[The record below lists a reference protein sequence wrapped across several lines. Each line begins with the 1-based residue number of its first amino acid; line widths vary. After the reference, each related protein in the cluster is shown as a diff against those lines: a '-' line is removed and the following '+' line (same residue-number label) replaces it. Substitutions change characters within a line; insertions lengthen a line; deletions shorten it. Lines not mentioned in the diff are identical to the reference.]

1 MVILAL
7 MKTAISIP
15 DQVFEAAESL
25 ANRLGVSRSELYS
38 KAVEAFIKQ
47 HRNQGVTARLN
58 DIYGAESNALD
69 EEYYK
74 LQNRSIDK
82 EDW

>member
-1 MVILAL
+1 

-15 DQVFEAAESL
+15 DQVFEAAETL
-25 ANRLGVSRSELYS
+25 AHRLGVSRSELYA
-38 KAVEAFIKQ
+38 KAVEAFVKQ

-58 DIYGAESNALD
+58 DIYSSESNSLD
-69 EEYYK
+69 DEHYK
-74 LQNRSIDK
+74 LQQRSLDR

>member
-1 MVILAL
+1 MVILIV

-25 ANRLGVSRSELYS
+25 ASRLGVSRSELYA

-58 DIYGAESNALD
+58 EVYSSESNSLD
-69 EEYYK
+69 DEYYK
-74 LQNRSIDK
+74 LQQCSIER